1 MGEANK
7 QRNKNERIERSV
19 YICLSVLYAVMCI
32 AMAVALCL

>member
-1 MGEANK
+1 MEKSNK
-7 QRNKNERIERSV
+7 QQNKNERIERSV